1 MRLGWRKKDSKE
13 KKNGPKKQKKI
24 QTFPREQS
32 RKKNSSSTTSIFFS
46 PKSSPTFSHGEPN
59 LMDRLS
65 FSIWETFFTWTKKL
79 SENLGSTG
87 AFPEL
92 LLGESEIFCGHRPL
106 ETTTSASTSMLVFE
120 LSDKFLVEPEFEKA
134 EEKKF
139 EMFPRK
145 FVRILTGVEIFL
157 STQFS
162 SADDDASVIGKMPLS
177 KFEPFSDI
185 VTSMTSQLM
194 TSHKK
199 QTSSRNED
207 Q

>member
-1 MRLGWRKKDSKE
+1 M
-13 KKNGPKKQKKI
+13 
-24 QTFPREQS
+24 
-32 RKKNSSSTTSIFFS
+32 
-46 PKSSPTFSHGEPN
+46 N
-59 LMDRLS
+59 L
-65 FSIWETFFTWTKKL
+65 E
-79 SENLGSTG
+79 STG
-87 AFPEL
+87 DFPEQ

-139 EMFPRK
+139 EIFPRK

-199 QTSSRNED
+199 QTSSKNED

>member
-87 AFPEL
+87 DFPEL

-106 ETTTSASTSMLVFE
+106 ETTTSASTSMFVFE

-139 EMFPRK
+139 EIFPRK

-199 QTSSRNED
+199 QTSSKNED